1 MHLLNTYMH
10 FILLVDFSDILASIA
25 PVAGSPMIG
34 YGDLPSV
41 PISLID
47 FHGYNDDVIPYDLD
61 HSEGNKSLYI
71 ALH

>member
-1 MHLLNTYMH
+1 
-10 FILLVDFSDILASIA
+10 
-25 PVAGSPMIG
+25 MIG

-71 ALH
+71 AWHWIEMSKDHCFLKNKNSN

>member
-1 MHLLNTYMH
+1 
-10 FILLVDFSDILASIA
+10 
-25 PVAGSPMIG
+25 MIG

-71 ALH
+71 AWH